1 MEKYRDIIN
10 LPRPVSKKRRPMAI
24 GDRAAQFAPFAALTG
39 HEEAVEEVARLTEDR
54 IELDQYMK
62 DDINRKLQLLL
73 GRVKERP
80 EVEILYFQADH
91 RKEGGNYLQ
100 VKDKIKKI
108 DIYNGLLIMD
118 NLVEILMDDIIKLNF

>member
-1 MEKYRDIIN
+1 MDKYKDIIN
-10 LPRPVSKKRRPMAI
+10 LPRPASKKRKSMAI
-24 GDRAAQFAPFAALTG
+24 GDRVAQFAPFAALSG
-39 HEEAVEEVARLTEDR
+39 HGEAVEEVARLTEDR

>member
-39 HEEAVEEVARLTEDR
+39 HEKAVEEVARLTEDR

-73 GRVKERP
+73 DRVKERP

-91 RKEGGNYLQ
+91 RKEDGRYLQ
-100 VKDKIKKI
+100 LKAKLKKI
-108 DIYNGLLIMD
+108 DIYEKLLIMD
-118 NLVEILMDDIIKLNF
+118 NLTEITIDNIIKLDF